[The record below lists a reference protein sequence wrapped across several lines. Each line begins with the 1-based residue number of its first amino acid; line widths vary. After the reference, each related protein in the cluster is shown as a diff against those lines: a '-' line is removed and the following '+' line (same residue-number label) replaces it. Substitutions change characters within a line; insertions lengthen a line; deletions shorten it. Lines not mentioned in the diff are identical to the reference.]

1 MTLRHEA
8 PSLTLGVIGVEWKGE
23 AWGPFLNPHNER
35 IIMTSRFSYLTE
47 DYADMSR
54 VDAAWQIAD
63 REIQSEEA
71 EYRNDNLLGTDRDA
85 VCQKIADDIME
96 AKDSK
101 VKRWQR
107 VKTFFDK
114 KVLDQVIN

>member
-1 MTLRHEA
+1 
-8 PSLTLGVIGVEWKGE
+8 
-23 AWGPFLNPHNER
+23 
-35 IIMTSRFSYLTE
+35 MTSRFSYLTE

-71 EYRNDNLLGTDRDA
+71 KYRNDNLLGTDRDA

-107 VKTFFDK
+107 VKTFFDE